1 MIKFLKVFLIFVV
14 LYHIF
19 VTVIGYGVLGWAY
32 PQLPALGRDAIWLL
46 FFVIISLANFRTL
59 KIYLKTWKRPRIT
72 FIIIILFG
80 VGISLLKGK
89 WMYDI
94 FVGIKYG
101 LLYLFIFLSAT
112 FIGHIRNKKDSNYSP
127 LTKGDAEGRGIWY
140 GVQKILNFL
149 KYLLITTLIVWFLR
163 QGLKFIRPDF
173 FLHIGYGPLND
184 FKFWVKPPIY
194 YLTWYQGTSRRQWI
208 FSWPNNYG
216 YFLIAFLPA
225 VIFFLKQKFTNIKGF
240 FIANKTTIINSS
252 IIMLWI
258 LAIILTLSRTAFI
271 WWIVGLAIINIQRIR
286 SHRKLSWGIWIVL
299 LAGLVGLSMLKWAS
313 TLGHIQAKFGSIKYV
328 IEQPSGYWLGT
339 SGPAINHNGT
349 ILPENYYIQLMLD
362 IGTIWFL
369 LRAIFVFQ
377 IIRLA
382 KKIQKNFKAVHTYTN
397 EQIIYLI
404 WKWLNIGRVSLL
416 IMWMFL
422 HVFEDSMVNYLFFIP
437 RWILTGYLST
447 ITQKRD

>member
-1 MIKFLKVFLIFVV
+1 
-14 LYHIF
+14 
-19 VTVIGYGVLGWAY
+19 
-32 PQLPALGRDAIWLL
+32 
-46 FFVIISLANFRTL
+46 
-59 KIYLKTWKRPRIT
+59 
-72 FIIIILFG
+72 
-80 VGISLLKGK
+80 
-89 WMYDI
+89 
-94 FVGIKYG
+94 
-101 LLYLFIFLSAT
+101 
-112 FIGHIRNKKDSNYSP
+112 